1 MIKRI
6 KSLTFAGILLLS
18 ACVTVNIYFPAA
30 AVQKAADAIVD
41 EVRGMDEQQKPDKK
55 PDSQSWFRNRLKF
68 SIGPSEA
75 QAQTVNIVVSTPA
88 IREMKRSIRER
99 FHQVRPFYEQ
109 GNVGENRTGLIEIRN
124 TENLGLKEKA
134 DLTRLVEQ
142 ENNNRMILY
151 TEVMKANNLSAQSM
165 PEIQKIFAN
174 SWRYKSKSGWWI
186 QNDNG
191 QWEKKQ

>member
-1 MIKRI
+1 MKII
-6 KSLTFAGILLLS
+6 KSLTFIGIVLLS

-30 AVQKAADAIVD
+30 AVQKAADEIVD
-41 EVRGMDEQQKPDKK
+41 EVRDIKEQKKPDKK
-55 PDSQSWFRNRLKF
+55 PDSQSWFLDGLRF

-88 IREMKRSIRER
+88 IREMKHSIRER
-99 FHQVRPFYEQ
+99 FHLVKPFYEQ
-109 GNVGENRTGLIEIRN
+109 GNVGENKAGLIEIRS
-124 TENLGLKEKA
+124 TDSLSLKDKA
-134 DLTRLVEQ
+134 DLARLVEQ

-165 PEIQKIFAN
+165 PDIQKIFAN
-174 SWRYKSKSGWWI
+174 SWRHKSKPGWWI